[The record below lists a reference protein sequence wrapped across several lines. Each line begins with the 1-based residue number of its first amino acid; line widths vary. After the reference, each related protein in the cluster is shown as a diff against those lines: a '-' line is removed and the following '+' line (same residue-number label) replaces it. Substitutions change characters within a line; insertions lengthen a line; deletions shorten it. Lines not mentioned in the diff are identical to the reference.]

1 MDEEKVVENIT
12 AEEIDE
18 LYKGEQPETQD
29 EGENLINI
37 EEEA

>member
-18 LYKGEQPETQD
+18 LYKDEQPEAQD